1 MKINYEIIGYI
12 NKRIRAIENEFN
24 VSIIFWAFRS
34 SYNIGIYRK
43 NSDVDIFFC
52 FDNLSKGPKIIHDMR
67 YHYFD
72 FWGASVNTIKQSIKI
87 NDKSYKIN
95 KKNYKPVYYN
105 TACKRAGL
113 NYLYSL
119 FFIMDNQY
127 VNGDLK
133 KIKNIFSYEFSKY
146 NPNIIISQIKY
157 GLENMI
163 SEIYSKDSMNL
174 NNYLRIVWSILYLK
188 SIKNGN
194 PPGRQYIDD
203 LILDK
208 NIITEDNEYIV
219 QNLFEL
225 LNIYRL
231 NSDSK
236 NFNIY
241 DNKQILKARKILE
254 DLCALI

>member
-1 MKINYEIIGYI
+1 
-12 NKRIRAIENEFN
+12 
-24 VSIIFWAFRS
+24 
-34 SYNIGIYRK
+34 
-43 NSDVDIFFC
+43 
-52 FDNLSKGPKIIHDMR
+52 
-67 YHYFD
+67 
-72 FWGASVNTIKQSIKI
+72 
-87 NDKSYKIN
+87 
-95 KKNYKPVYYN
+95 
-105 TACKRAGL
+105 
-113 NYLYSL
+113 
-119 FFIMDNQY
+119 
-127 VNGDLK
+127 
-133 KIKNIFSYEFSKY
+133 
-146 NPNIIISQIKY
+146 
-157 GLENMI
+157 MI

-194 PPGRQYIDD
+194 PQGRQYIDD